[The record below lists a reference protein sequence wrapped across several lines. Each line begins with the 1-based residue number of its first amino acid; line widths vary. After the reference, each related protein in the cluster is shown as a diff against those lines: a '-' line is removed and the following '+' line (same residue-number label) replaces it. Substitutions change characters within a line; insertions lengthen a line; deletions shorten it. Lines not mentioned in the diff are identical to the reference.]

1 MCDGAEPSP
10 QARTFLGVLRPRL
23 IRLSSSDHSVQ
34 CPDFR
39 RPPRSA
45 ALISNNAAWTR
56 SGSRRFLREEDRT
69 AGRNSSSHAS
79 TEETAGAA
87 KKHALIKQPL
97 QSCLPGTPP
106 PRAETQGSLVEEQ
119 TMSRISRA
127 SRGSS
132 DSLLASQRPP
142 VDRVKLRG
150 LKRRAL
156 TYDARLEALARE
168 VKETEALLRIEQN
181 KRDARLHAAERARK
195 GEHDS
200 AAIVRES
207 SEKVPR
213 WLATLGELHGE
224 VQESVVESKARCD
237 ELCEGQEESLQRS
250 FATRI
255 KHAYKEVEA
264 MRKARNERCLGWIDR
279 SEEGERDLA
288 WSRDTLDLYKKQAEK
303 LASINKVVRERAAK
317 ACKAR
322 KELIAELVAEK
333 QKRDQLQQRLRELNA
348 DTFEAAEAPAPAAEE
363 EAVPSP
369 EVLTLQAEIRGAKRK
384 LVKARSDY
392 NQDFQEQA
400 ELRSLLDAFDRGLRA
415 RLDDALKATT
425 RPRTVGR
432 TAKAASSVTRAQSA
446 AASPGSRRP
455 KVGDEIRLQL
465 KVVAQ
470 LRELTFPPPP
480 DLLEAARRP
489 GPRRRSP
496 VMKKPQPPLGR
507 RPATGKAPTAST
519 SLRDTRRP
527 ETAGAISRP
536 LLASMLATR
545 TTKYL

>member
-1 MCDGAEPSP
+1 M
-10 QARTFLGVLRPRL
+10 T
-23 IRLSSSDHSVQ
+23 
-34 CPDFR
+34 
-39 RPPRSA
+39 
-45 ALISNNAAWTR
+45 
-56 SGSRRFLREEDRT
+56 
-69 AGRNSSSHAS
+69 
-79 TEETAGAA
+79 
-87 KKHALIKQPL
+87 
-97 QSCLPGTPP
+97 
-106 PRAETQGSLVEEQ
+106 
-119 TMSRISRA
+119 
-127 SRGSS
+127 
-132 DSLLASQRPP
+132 
-142 VDRVKLRG
+142 
-150 LKRRAL
+150 LK
-156 TYDARLEALARE
+156 
-168 VKETEALLRIEQN
+168 
-181 KRDARLHAAERARK
+181 
-195 GEHDS
+195 
-200 AAIVRES
+200 
-207 SEKVPR
+207 
-213 WLATLGELHGE
+213 
-224 VQESVVESKARCD
+224 
-237 ELCEGQEESLQRS
+237 
-250 FATRI
+250 
-255 KHAYKEVEA
+255 
-264 MRKARNERCLGWIDR
+264 
-279 SEEGERDLA
+279 
-288 WSRDTLDLYKKQAEK
+288 
-303 LASINKVVRERAAK
+303 
-317 ACKAR
+317 
-322 KELIAELVAEK
+322 
-333 QKRDQLQQRLRELNA
+333 
-348 DTFEAAEAPAPAAEE
+348 
-363 EAVPSP
+363 
-369 EVLTLQAEIRGAKRK
+369 AEIRGAKRK

-432 TAKAASSVTRAQSA
+432 TAKAASVTRAQSA

>member
-1 MCDGAEPSP
+1 M
-10 QARTFLGVLRPRL
+10 
-23 IRLSSSDHSVQ
+23 
-34 CPDFR
+34 
-39 RPPRSA
+39 
-45 ALISNNAAWTR
+45 
-56 SGSRRFLREEDRT
+56 
-69 AGRNSSSHAS
+69 
-79 TEETAGAA
+79 
-87 KKHALIKQPL
+87 
-97 QSCLPGTPP
+97 
-106 PRAETQGSLVEEQ
+106 
-119 TMSRISRA
+119 
-127 SRGSS
+127 
-132 DSLLASQRPP
+132 
-142 VDRVKLRG
+142 
-150 LKRRAL
+150 
-156 TYDARLEALARE
+156 
-168 VKETEALLRIEQN
+168 
-181 KRDARLHAAERARK
+181 HAAERARK

-237 ELCEGQEESLQRS
+237 ECARARRS
-250 FATRI
+250 RCSGPSRRASSTPTRRSRRCARRERAVPRLDRPERGGRTGPGLVAG
-255 KHAYKEVEA
+255 HA
-264 MRKARNERCLGWIDR
+264 
-279 SEEGERDLA
+279 
-288 WSRDTLDLYKKQAEK
+288 DLYKKQAEK

-432 TAKAASSVTRAQSA
+432 TTKAASSVTRAQSA

-465 KVVAQ
+465 EGRGAAARADV
-470 LRELTFPPPP
+470 PPPP
-480 DLLEAARRP
+480 DLRRRAAARAAAEESRHEEAAA
-489 GPRRRSP
+489 
-496 VMKKPQPPLGR
+496 
-507 RPATGKAPTAST
+507 ATRTAARDGKAPTAST

-536 LLASMLATR
+536 PGEHAATR
-545 TTKYL
+545 TRHCSSNAARLRHVRGHAAPQLGPRSVLVHLGRADKYRGAAEISSPRLADEPELASRTLWLSARRGLQSKPGLPIQLSGSIAPWR

>member
-1 MCDGAEPSP
+1 
-10 QARTFLGVLRPRL
+10 
-23 IRLSSSDHSVQ
+23 
-34 CPDFR
+34 
-39 RPPRSA
+39 
-45 ALISNNAAWTR
+45 
-56 SGSRRFLREEDRT
+56 
-69 AGRNSSSHAS
+69 
-79 TEETAGAA
+79 
-87 KKHALIKQPL
+87 
-97 QSCLPGTPP
+97 
-106 PRAETQGSLVEEQ
+106 
-119 TMSRISRA
+119 MSRISRA

-132 DSLLASQRPP
+132 DSLLAAQRPP

-150 LKRRAL
+150 LKRRAR

-168 VKETEALLRIEQN
+168 VKETEALLRIERN
-181 KRDARLHAAERARK
+181 KRDARSRAAERARK

-224 VQESVVESKARCD
+224 VQESVVESKARLD
-237 ELCEGQEESLQRS
+237 EFCEGQEESLEQS

-255 KHAYKEVEA
+255 KHAYEEVEA

-288 WSRDTLDLYKKQAEK
+288 WSRDTLDLYKKEAEK
-303 LASINKVVRERAAK
+303 LASINKAARERAAK
-317 ACKAR
+317 ACRAR

-333 QKRDQLQQRLRELNA
+333 QKRDELQRRLRELNA
-348 DTFEAAEAPAPAAEE
+348 DTVEAAEAPAPAAEE
-363 EAVPSP
+363 EVVPSP
-369 EVLTLQAEIRGAKRK
+369 EVLTLQVEIRGAKRK

-400 ELRSLLDAFDRGLRA
+400 ELRSLLDAFERGLRA

-432 TAKAASSVTRAQSA
+432 TKAAASVTRARSA
-446 AASPGSRRP
+446 AAAPGSRRP

>member
-1 MCDGAEPSP
+1 M
-10 QARTFLGVLRPRL
+10 
-23 IRLSSSDHSVQ
+23 
-34 CPDFR
+34 
-39 RPPRSA
+39 
-45 ALISNNAAWTR
+45 
-56 SGSRRFLREEDRT
+56 
-69 AGRNSSSHAS
+69 
-79 TEETAGAA
+79 
-87 KKHALIKQPL
+87 
-97 QSCLPGTPP
+97 
-106 PRAETQGSLVEEQ
+106 
-119 TMSRISRA
+119 
-127 SRGSS
+127 
-132 DSLLASQRPP
+132 
-142 VDRVKLRG
+142 
-150 LKRRAL
+150 
-156 TYDARLEALARE
+156 
-168 VKETEALLRIEQN
+168 
-181 KRDARLHAAERARK
+181 HAAERARK

-288 WSRDTLDLYKKQAEK
+288 WSRDTLLDLLQEAGREAGFHKQG
-303 LASINKVVRERAAK
+303 RARARR
-317 ACKAR
+317 ARKAR

-400 ELRSLLDAFDRGLRA
+400 ELRSLLDAFDRGPSKA
-415 RLDDALKATT
+415 R
-425 RPRTVGR
+425 
-432 TAKAASSVTRAQSA
+432 
-446 AASPGSRRP
+446 RR
-455 KVGDEIRLQL
+455 
-465 KVVAQ
+465 
-470 LRELTFPPPP
+470 
-480 DLLEAARRP
+480 AARRRRR
-489 GPRRRSP
+489 GRGQSGGRRRRRRLSRAHSPRRRRP
-496 VMKKPQPPLGR
+496 DQGAR
-507 RPATGKAPTAST
+507 RW
-519 SLRDTRRP
+519 
-527 ETAGAISRP
+527 
-536 LLASMLATR
+536 ATR
-545 TTKYL
+545 SASS

>member
-1 MCDGAEPSP
+1 
-10 QARTFLGVLRPRL
+10 
-23 IRLSSSDHSVQ
+23 
-34 CPDFR
+34 
-39 RPPRSA
+39 
-45 ALISNNAAWTR
+45 
-56 SGSRRFLREEDRT
+56 
-69 AGRNSSSHAS
+69 
-79 TEETAGAA
+79 
-87 KKHALIKQPL
+87 
-97 QSCLPGTPP
+97 
-106 PRAETQGSLVEEQ
+106 
-119 TMSRISRA
+119 MSRISRA

-132 DSLLASQRPP
+132 DSLLAAQRPP

-168 VKETEALLRIEQN
+168 VKETEALLRIERN
-181 KRDARLHAAERARK
+181 KRDARSHAAERARK

-224 VQESVVESKARCD
+224 VQESVVESKARLD
-237 ELCEGQEESLQRS
+237 EFCEGQEASLQRS

-255 KHAYKEVEA
+255 QHAYQEVEA

-288 WSRDTLDLYKKQAEK
+288 WSRDTLDLYKKEAEK
-303 LASINKVVRERAAK
+303 LASINKVARERAAK
-317 ACKAR
+317 ACRAR

-333 QKRDQLQQRLRELNA
+333 QKRDELQRRLRELNA
-348 DTFEAAEAPAPAAEE
+348 DTVEAAEAPAPAADE
-363 EAVPSP
+363 EAAPAP

-400 ELRSLLDAFDRGLRA
+400 ELRSLLDAFERGLRA

-432 TAKAASSVTRAQSA
+432 TKTASSVTRAQSA

-527 ETAGAISRP
+527 ETAGAIARP

>member
-1 MCDGAEPSP
+1 MTP
-10 QARTFLGVLRPRL
+10 ARLPHPMLRT
-23 IRLSSSDHSVQ
+23 
-34 CPDFR
+34 
-39 RPPRSA
+39 RPPGRGDACA
-45 ALISNNAAWTR
+45 AQRGLI
-56 SGSRRFLREEDRT
+56 
-69 AGRNSSSHAS
+69 
-79 TEETAGAA
+79 
-87 KKHALIKQPL
+87 
-97 QSCLPGTPP
+97 
-106 PRAETQGSLVEEQ
+106 PRAAVSREALEDVLCFKVERQLGCPELAGLVAGLLSATGLAPAPCKVAEAGVRDHHTTQ
-119 TMSRISRA
+119 RIPVIGGFDDDA
-127 SRGSS
+127 S
-132 DSLLASQRPP
+132 
-142 VDRVKLRG
+142 VDVGDGEDDGDGGGRVVTW
-150 LKRRAL
+150 A
-156 TYDARLEALARE
+156 YDARLEALARE

-317 ACKAR
+317 ACRAR

-432 TAKAASSVTRAQSA
+432 TAKAASPVTRAQSA